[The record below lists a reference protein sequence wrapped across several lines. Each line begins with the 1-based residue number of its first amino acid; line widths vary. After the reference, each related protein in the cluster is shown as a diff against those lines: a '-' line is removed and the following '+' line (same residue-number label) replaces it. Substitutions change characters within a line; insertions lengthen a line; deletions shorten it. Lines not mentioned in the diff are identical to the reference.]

1 MKKYF
6 RNIAVGGLVLLTGCN
21 NFLDVV
27 PDDRTEINT
36 TEKLAKLV
44 ADAYPKASYA
54 AMLNSRVDFVT
65 DKGSGKQENNSNT
78 DLKLLRLV
86 IFATEKDNR
95 YADIEVY
102 FHRFADIFNV
112 WLWWKEKTRRIPIFP
127 ELSTYI

>member
-44 ADAYPKASYA
+44 ADAYPKVF
-54 AMLNSRVDFVT
+54 LHNH
-65 DKGSGKQENNSNT
+65 
-78 DLKLLRLV
+78 
-86 IFATEKDNR
+86 I
-95 YADIEVY
+95 I
-102 FHRFADIFNV
+102 
-112 WLWWKEKTRRIPIFP
+112 
-127 ELSTYI
+127 

>member
-44 ADAYPKASYA
+44 ADAI
-54 AMLNSRVDFVT
+54 
-65 DKGSGKQENNSNT
+65 
-78 DLKLLRLV
+78 LKLPML
-86 IFATEKDNR
+86 
-95 YADIEVY
+95 
-102 FHRFADIFNV
+102 
-112 WLWWKEKTRRIPIFP
+112 PC
-127 ELSTYI
+127 

>member
-54 AMLNSRVDFVT
+54 AMLNSRVDIVT
-65 DKGSGKQENNSNT
+65 QKIYNKKKNNSIT
-78 DLKLLRLV
+78 DPFFWRDV
-86 IFATEKDNR
+86 EDETQE
-95 YADIEVY
+95 
-102 FHRFADIFNV
+102 
-112 WLWWKEKTRRIPIFP
+112 TP
-127 ELSTYI
+127 S

>member
-78 DLKLLRLV
+78 DPFLAGCRG
-86 IFATEKDNR
+86 
-95 YADIEVY
+95 
-102 FHRFADIFNV
+102 
-112 WLWWKEKTRRIPIFP
+112 
-127 ELSTYI
+127 